1 MILIIKNMERH
12 ANMMNHDNHC
22 DFGSSYCTLIIFV
35 YFLKRHPGILVSKT
49 STGQED
55 RYSNRWKAC
64 GCYAHLAAANSMQ
77 TQRRVSDIR
86 QMLQDKYNR
95 QLSGNLYQAYRK
107 MAHYSNAVD
116 PHSKCVYPHHL
127 AIFIGELG
135 VPVTEKDACILLHRE
150 VSAKSLNQPFGM
162 ATFHAVATGQ
172 SLQKSKSFTT
182 SRVRMIWSR
191 SWISHGFDCHKSK
204 CRTPETRRTCVKQVP
219 DGAGEST
226 NRHDMDIHGHM
237 VHVCAKLCKH
247 SWVYSDSDANL
258 FPQSL
263 EGSLLP
269 GGAGRRKKCG
279 VLVRLLHWR
288 KTHIGNVT
296 MQCIAMSR
304 LSDFRT
310 VIHSHWNCRA
320 NEHCYWNWLETW
332 KGRKEKKTHTRQ
344 IRVFTFFF
352 WNQHDEHIFY
362 NCGLETWDA
371 SPNEKKL
378 HVDLPLLSGLK
389 PWFRAQSP
397 FVRYRNS
404 RLFRYHH

>member
-269 GGAGRRKKCG
+269 GGGQGGARNAG
-279 VLVRLLHWR
+279 
-288 KTHIGNVT
+288 
-296 MQCIAMSR
+296 
-304 LSDFRT
+304 
-310 VIHSHWNCRA
+310 
-320 NEHCYWNWLETW
+320 
-332 KGRKEKKTHTRQ
+332 
-344 IRVFTFFF
+344 F
-352 WNQHDEHIFY
+352 W
-362 NCGLETWDA
+362 
-371 SPNEKKL
+371 
-378 HVDLPLLSGLK
+378 
-389 PWFRAQSP
+389 
-397 FVRYRNS
+397 
-404 RLFRYHH
+404 